1 MKNSKFIINKLS
13 KIFEQGLISSKDL
26 TSELLNILKSK
37 RDEIVFKMK
46 LTSKDEFDILISTD
60 LRGSKYLEK
69 NKKTQIEASQLDLIG
84 SNFSKMHLHS
94 PKIRMPLM
102 NGYLWLATKEAFIDQ
117 GRNEALDIK
126 DVIYLEGLVDG
137 RQLKGTAQALSMQAG
152 AQHCDL
158 SDADFIWGKQHVT
171 VKVLRLRSGSVLEGE
186 QWHEK
191 PVQDSA
197 AIQ

>member
-1 MKNSKFIINKLS
+1 MS
-13 KIFEQGLISSKDL
+13 GR
-26 TSELLNILKSK
+26 LL
-37 RDEIVFKMK
+37 DTAKMK
-46 LTSKDEFDILISTD
+46 VCGLYFLMLCLVACGDSETSTLKEPGAEGPLHITIWD
-60 LRGSKYLEK
+60 LEK

-84 SNFSKMHLHS
+84 SNFSKMHLHR

-102 NGYLWLATKEAFIDQ
+102 NGYLWLATQEAFIDQ